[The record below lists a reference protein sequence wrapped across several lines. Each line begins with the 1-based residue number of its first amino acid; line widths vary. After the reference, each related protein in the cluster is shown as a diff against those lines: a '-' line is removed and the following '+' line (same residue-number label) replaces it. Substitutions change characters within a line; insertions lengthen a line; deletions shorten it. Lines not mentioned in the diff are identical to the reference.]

1 MHLCLSEMPSVWNHN
16 CPVYS
21 NSFCSCR
28 IYNVNKSIIVSTVLF
43 KALIAKIH
51 KYLQL
56 HWYVSVWDHSFVH
69 EMSFSSN
76 ISRNE
81 IVFLFFL
88 YNRIINQE
96 LSMLYY
102 VFDEWFF
109 ETNIIFPNVDQMVH
123 EFTINNLMDQRFRKI
138 ACLHNRWLSKTL
150 VISMI
155 QVT

>member
-1 MHLCLSEMPSVWNHN
+1 
-16 CPVYS
+16 
-21 NSFCSCR
+21 
-28 IYNVNKSIIVSTVLF
+28 
-43 KALIAKIH
+43 
-51 KYLQL
+51 
-56 HWYVSVWDHSFVH
+56 
-69 EMSFSSN
+69 MSFSSN

-123 EFTINNLMDQRFRKI
+123 EFTSFKFGVKNKKSQKHAEPD
-138 ACLHNRWLSKTL
+138 KTIKSL
-150 VISMI
+150 DVLILGRSENYQSFCFIKASPMVFISGKFGFLKKL
-155 QVT
+155 